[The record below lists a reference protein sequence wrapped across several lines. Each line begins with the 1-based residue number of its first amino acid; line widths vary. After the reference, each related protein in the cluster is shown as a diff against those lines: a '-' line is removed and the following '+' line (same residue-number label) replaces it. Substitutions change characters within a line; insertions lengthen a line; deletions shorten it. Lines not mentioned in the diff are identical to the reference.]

1 METTKK
7 TGTNNSTN
15 SNGVNTYTQKE
26 LENIDKMIYL
36 LQVYHKWTEDQID
49 LLIMQL
55 KELPNGYDRW
65 LRDNGTKFKTK

>member
-7 TGTNNSTN
+7 TGTDNSTN
-15 SNGVNTYTQKE
+15 SKDVNTYTQKE
-26 LENIDKMIYL
+26 LENIDKIIYL
-36 LQVYHKWTEDQID
+36 LQVYHRWTEDQID